1 MRNTINYWLSWVNKN
16 PSSEYGTTSPRIQEQ
31 LKQSLL
37 IMRTQID
44 NRGAIIAANDSD
56 IMKFNKDTYTYM
68 WPRDGAWVAIAYDR
82 AGYSSVSQRFF
93 RFCAKGISQEGYLL
107 HKYNPDLSV

>member
-1 MRNTINYWLSWVNKN
+1 MRNTINYWISWVNKN
-16 PSSEYGTTSPRIQEQ
+16 PNSQITDLNPLFQEQ

-68 WPRDGAWVAIAYDR
+68 WPRDGAWVALAFNR
-82 AGYSSVSQRFF
+82 AGYSTICQRFF
-93 RFCAKGISQEGYLL
+93 RFCAKGISPQ
-107 HKYNPDLSV
+107 